1 MMPHLHEKLRH
12 TESGVCAMEQANAR
26 SIRFFVVA
34 TFLLFW
40 VLFLITGAAVIGGAP
55 ETVQIV
61 LMNVCA
67 WASTIVLVL
76 FFKRLCPGRG
86 FLDFLKAQFTTVR
99 FTDFAVPALIQL
111 GLAVVA
117 IGAVML
123 LGGRSLETV
132 EVVTLSGLLPLLLIN
147 ITAGPMG
154 EQLGWRAYALKE
166 LQKRRSPLVASLW
179 IGLLWGLWH
188 FPLWLVSG
196 YAGLDLLLYSGFFM
210 VGIVSFSVFLT
221 YFYNKS
227 GNILV
232 AVWIHFL
239 FNVLLQVVALD
250 MLQLIAAVSVLYLMA
265 ATLIVLL
272 DSRAMGVGSTYL
284 EPQVSKAV

>member
-1 MMPHLHEKLRH
+1 
-12 TESGVCAMEQANAR
+12 MEQANTG

-40 VLFLITGAAVIGGAP
+40 VLFLVTGAAVIGGAP
-55 ETVQIV
+55 EPVQIV

-67 WASTIVLVL
+67 WTSTLVLVL
-76 FFKRLCPGRG
+76 FFGRLCPGRR
-86 FLDFLKAQFTTVR
+86 FLAFLKAQFTPVR
-99 FTDFAVPALIQL
+99 FSDFVVPALIQL
-111 GLAVVA
+111 GLAVGA
-117 IGAVML
+117 IGTVML
-123 LGGRSLETV
+123 LGGGSLETV

-147 ITAGPMG
+147 ITAGPLG

-179 IGLLWGLWH
+179 IGLVWGLWH

-196 YAGLDLLLYSGFFM
+196 YTGLELLQYSGFFM
-210 VGIVSFSVFLT
+210 LAIVSFSVFLT
-221 YFYNKS
+221 YFYNRS

-239 FNVLLQVVALD
+239 FNVLLQIVALD
-250 MLQLIAAVSVLYLMA
+250 MLQLLAAVSVLYLVA
-265 ATLIVLL
+265 STLIVLL
-272 DSRAMGVGSTYL
+272 DRRAMGVGTASL
-284 EPQVSKAV
+284 GPQVSKAV